1 MLYRT
6 VISPSV
12 FHITENNDYQCNLV
26 ISLLKDLDKNGL
38 ILVDK
43 NDKNEVLFPQI
54 LEYVEKWPPK
64 FKNYAQKLIRKLREN
79 NRIIKLS
86 NFDQVDNNPITC
98 GDIVYQIAAK
108 SSPDAIL
115 STQNCCIN
123 NNQINKIDIMDYV
136 MSGFNNKIK
145 SYDFSINQGQWT
157 KKIFENEVLIPL
169 LKYAKYVT
177 LYDRYIGRTIL
188 TNNRRG
194 YRNTLNWILDVFIR
208 ESNFLKPSVSN
219 KVIFEIYTGLQVGGK
234 QGLSTSDLDSAITSI
249 KDLEAQLYR
258 KLTLQKS
265 NANVKIYIKKENDCN
280 NPKTLPHA
288 RYLFTDQI
296 GLCIDRGFDLLYSQ
310 DQNSIPSSIKDFQ
323 ISYHS
328 DKSKIAR
335 EVNQLEDLL

>member
-12 FHITENNDYQCNLV
+12 FNITESNSSQYRFV

-43 NDKNEVLFPQI
+43 NDRNEVLFPQI
-54 LEYVEKWPPK
+54 LQYVENWDTR
-64 FKNYAQKLIRKLREN
+64 FKIPAKKLIKKLREN
-79 NRIIKLS
+79 NRIIKIS
-86 NFDQVDNNPITC
+86 DFSQVHNTPITC
-98 GDIVYQIAAK
+98 GYIVDQIALK
-108 SSPDAIL
+108 FSPDAIF

-123 NNQINKIDIMDYV
+123 NKINQIDIMDYV
-136 MSGFNNKIK
+136 ISGFDDKIQ
-145 SYDFSINQGQWT
+145 SYDFSLNQGQWT
-157 KKIFENEVLIPL
+157 KEIFENEVLISL
-169 LKYAKYVT
+169 FKDAKYIK
-177 LYDRYIGRTIL
+177 LYNRYIGRTIL
-188 TNNRRG
+188 TKNRG

-208 ESNFLKPSVSN
+208 ESNFLKPGVSN
-219 KVIFEIYTGLQVGGK
+219 RVIFEIYTGIQVGGK
-234 QGLSTSDLDSAITSI
+234 QGLSTSDLYSAITAI
-249 KDLEAQLYR
+249 RELEKQLYR

-265 NANVKIYIKKENDCN
+265 NADVKIYIKKENDCD
-280 NPKTLPHA
+280 NPKTFPHA

-296 GLCIDRGFDLLYSQ
+296 GLCIDRGFDLLYSP
-310 DQNSIPSSIKDFQ
+310 DQNSIPSLIKDLH